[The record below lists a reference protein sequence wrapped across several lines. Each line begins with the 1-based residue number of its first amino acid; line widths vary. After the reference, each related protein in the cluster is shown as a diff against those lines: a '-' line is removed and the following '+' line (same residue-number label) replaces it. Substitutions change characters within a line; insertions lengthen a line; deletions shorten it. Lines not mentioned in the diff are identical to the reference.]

1 MNGHG
6 GVTVSQNFGRG
17 GWGGVEVRRK
27 FVVGGC
33 PRHTLDLPLDLPA
46 VGALDI
52 PGFGHAGERLEQFG
66 AFRIIRKSVV
76 LRDNAE
82 VSGELEYTAEEIE

>member
-1 MNGHG
+1 MDGAAWKSDG
-6 GVTVSQNFGRG
+6 SSWSVGV
-17 GWGGVEVRRK
+17 
-27 FVVGGC
+27 
-33 PRHTLDLPLDLPA
+33 LDLPLDLPA

-82 VSGELEYTAEEIE
+82 VLGELEYTAEEID

>member
-1 MNGHG
+1 
-6 GVTVSQNFGRG
+6 VSSTY
-17 GWGGVEVRRK
+17 
-27 FVVGGC
+27 
-33 PRHTLDLPLDLPA
+33 PDIPLDLPPPWSVGVLDLPA

>member
-1 MNGHG
+1 M
-6 GVTVSQNFGRG
+6 GRRG
-17 GWGGVEVRRK
+17 SPTEVRGRW
-27 FVVGGC
+27 VSSTYPPWSVGV
-33 PRHTLDLPLDLPA
+33 LDLPLDLPA

>member
-6 GVTVSQNFGRG
+6 GVTVSQDFGRG

-33 PRHTLDLPLDLPA
+33 PRHTR
-46 VGALDI
+46 
-52 PGFGHAGERLEQFG
+52 FGHTGERLEHFG

-76 LRDNAE
+76 LRDNAD
-82 VSGELEYTAEEIE
+82 VSGELEYTAEEIK